1 MSPRLS
7 PAETARREKW
17 IRYLARQG
25 YNQRQISQKMTGY
38 GGSPSTVGNV
48 MARLGIAVP
57 RTGDPSLPMD
67 PVDWRNEP
75 VPGARQSTRLA
86 RDGIISEPLA
96 LLDFLEKEEAL
107 FRLATLAEE
116 GLLAD
121 GQYDRLLQLQA
132 YLGDMLRAVRDPRFR
147 AEIRKDPLK
156 YRSRS

>member
-7 PAETARREKW
+7 PAETARREEW
-17 IRYLARQG
+17 IRYFARLG

-38 GGSPSTVGNV
+38 GNSPSTVGNV

-57 RTGDPSLPMD
+57 RTADPSLPMD

-96 LLDFLEKEEAL
+96 LLDFLKKEEAL

-116 GLLAD
+116 GELDPEQYGKLL
-121 GQYDRLLQLQA
+121 RLRD
-132 YLGDMLRAVRDPRFR
+132 YLDDMCRAVRDPGFR
-147 AEIRKDPLK
+147 AEIRRDPLK